1 MNDPAYY
8 IIKCSGF
15 LTMGKVHVFGKL
27 ASFINKQIINFEINQ
42 QKLEQ
47 IVEKLGEKNFRNFFQ
62 FFFHNFFHY
71 FFRKMRPQYFPKVIG
86 KDYLLFKNL
95 IGKLV
100 FKMFYMG
107 NFGNFVSKFENH

>member
-62 FFFHNFFHY
+62 FFFSQFFPL
-71 FFRKMRPQYFPKVIG
+71 FFS
-86 KDYLLFKNL
+86 KNASTIFSKSYWKRL
-95 IGKLV
+95 P
-100 FKMFYMG
+100 
-107 NFGNFVSKFENH
+107 FV